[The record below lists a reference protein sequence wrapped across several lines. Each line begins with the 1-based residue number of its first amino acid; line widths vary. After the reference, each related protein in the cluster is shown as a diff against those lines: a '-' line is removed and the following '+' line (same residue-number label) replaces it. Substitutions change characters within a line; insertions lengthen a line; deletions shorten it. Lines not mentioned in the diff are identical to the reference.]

1 MWVAGPRL
9 LGSPIRAPRDRSP
22 CAAPPGLSR
31 LAAPFVGSLRQG
43 IRRAPSIPSGRL
55 APPASDHVPFSR
67 EISSSSRYAALRV
80 PSGDSGE
87 PRGPD
92 AAGVRGVF
100 FPIRGFRLRL
110 RLILP
115 RKEVIQP
122 HLPVRLPCYDF
133 TPLTLHTFGAS
144 PLGGWAGDFGCRRLG
159 WCDGRCVQGPG
170 THSPRRADPRLLAT
184 PTSRGRVA
192 APGPNWGRLWG
203 FAPPCGVAARC
214 AGHCSTCAAQ
224 RIRGMM
230 T

>member
-1 MWVAGPRL
+1 MFQFPRLPPTMWVAGPRL

-110 RLILP
+110 RLTLP

-203 FAPPCGVAARC
+203 
-214 AGHCSTCAAQ
+214 
-224 RIRGMM
+224 IRFLSPGRNPLCRPL
-230 T
+230 

>member
-1 MWVAGPRL
+1 MFQFPRLPPTRWVAGPRL

-92 AAGVRGVF
+92 AAGVRGSDL
-100 FPIRGFRLRL
+100 PSDAWLRL
-110 RLILP
+110 RLTLP

-133 TPLTLHTFGAS
+133 TPLTLHTFDAS
-144 PLGGWAGDFGCRRLG
+144 APRGFGRRL
-159 WCDGRCVQGPG
+159 RVQ
-170 THSPRRADPRLLAT
+170 TT
-184 PTSRGRVA
+184 RV
-192 APGPNWGRLWG
+192 
-203 FAPPCGVAARC
+203 V
-214 AGHCSTCAAQ
+214 
-224 RIRGMM
+224 
-230 T
+230 

>member
-1 MWVAGPRL
+1 MIA
-9 LGSPIRAPRDRSP
+9 
-22 CAAPPGLSR
+22 
-31 LAAPFVGSLRQG
+31 F
-43 IRRAPSIPSGRL
+43 
-55 APPASDHVPFSR
+55 
-67 EISSSSRYAALRV
+67 SRYAALRV
-80 PSGDSGE
+80 RRAG

-92 AAGVRGVF
+92 AASGGRLFQKAGLRHLPGQYADQASLF
-100 FPIRGFRLRL
+100 FSKKA
-110 RLILP
+110 ILP

-133 TPLTLHTFGAS
+133 TPLTNHTFDTS
-144 PLGGWAGDFGCRRLG
+144 PPSGWAGGFGCNRLG

-184 PTSRGRVA
+184 PTSRRRVA
-192 APGPNWGRLWG
+192 ASDPNWGRLWG
-203 FAPPCGVAARC
+203 FAPARAVAAHC

>member
-1 MWVAGPRL
+1 MFQFPRLPPTRWVAGPRL

-55 APPASDHVPFSR
+55 APPASDHKKVFSR

-92 AAGVRGVF
+92 AAGVAGGLLFHPGRSAS
-100 FPIRGFRLRL
+100 PSLS
-110 RLILP
+110 LP

-133 TPLTLHTFGAS
+133 TPLAPHTFGAS
-144 PLGGWAGDFGCRRLG
+144 PLAVGPATSGADDSGGVTGGVYKARERI
-159 WCDGRCVQGPG
+159 
-170 THSPRRADPRLLAT
+170 H
-184 PTSRGRVA
+184 RGV
-192 APGPNWGRLWG
+192 L
-203 FAPPCGVAARC
+203 
-214 AGHCSTCAAQ
+214 
-224 RIRGMM
+224 IRDY
-230 T
+230 

>member
-1 MWVAGPRL
+1 MFQFPRLPPTRWVAGPRL

-55 APPASDHVPFSR
+55 APPASDHKIVLSR
-67 EISSSSRYAALRV
+67 NLFLLRYAALRV
-80 PSGDSGE
+80 PSGDSRE

-100 FPIRGFRLRL
+100 FSIRGFRLRL
-110 RLILP
+110 RLTLP

-133 TPLTLHTFGAS
+133 TPLAPHTFGAS
-144 PLGGWAGDFGCRRLG
+144 PLAVGPATSGADDSGGVTGGVYKARERI
-159 WCDGRCVQGPG
+159 
-170 THSPRRADPRLLAT
+170 H
-184 PTSRGRVA
+184 RGV
-192 APGPNWGRLWG
+192 L
-203 FAPPCGVAARC
+203 
-214 AGHCSTCAAQ
+214 
-224 RIRGMM
+224 IRDY
-230 T
+230 